1 MQEAVPHLQ
10 GRGHSHGWQ
19 EWQFL
24 KWCALYA
31 KKNKQQHFSRSIH
44 VSSQVIHILK
54 CGKKKQILFFPP
66 IYFLSSFCFYC
77 LLRLHLI
84 SLVQKGR
91 AKMKKMEEGR
101 STLDLLLPCA
111 WRIQSLLALL
121 QDTQLTRIWK
131 WKKKEEEVWGERGR
145 QAREGKKGKRDADR
159 RAGRLTETECQ
170 GRREGEGKKESR
182 WCRRQNERVIEVK
195 WGAGGKEKGGATW
208 EKSNMGSVQQRYVC
222 KRACYGSPLGLPR

>member
-1 MQEAVPHLQ
+1 MLFVQEAAPHLQ
-10 GRGHSHGWQ
+10 GRGHRHGWQ

-24 KWCALYA
+24 KWCALYDK

-54 CGKKKQILFFPP
+54 CGENKQILFFPP
-66 IYFLSSFCFYC
+66 IYFLSSFCFHC

-131 WKKKEEEVWGERGR
+131 WKKEGGGGVRGEREAGPRGEERKKRRRQTGRQADRDGVSGTERGR
-145 QAREGKKGKRDADR
+145 
-159 RAGRLTETECQ
+159 
-170 GRREGEGKKESR
+170 GE
-182 WCRRQNERVIEVK
+182 ERK
-195 WGAGGKEKGGATW
+195 
-208 EKSNMGSVQQRYVC
+208 
-222 KRACYGSPLGLPR
+222 